1 MADNF
6 IDDLMGELNQNKQ
19 NGRQEHH
26 QSPEWN
32 NTSNNFQ
39 NYESGINCGD
49 SYNNLQDN
57 SNVYQISHTS
67 SPGEINTTMININDS
82 NILSNELLGQ
92 NHIRFLQPLDQNG
105 VQFTNL
111 ISNQTTNQIFIEN
124 GTCQFQTNNEPFF
137 TNEDNNQNKLNKT
150 NLTIQPV
157 KTRKNRK
164 NLKDIL
170 KIEPFLQN
178 QNINNSNQPSNKA
191 RSISSIFNNAN
202 KNNLPNS
209 SSFMTEVPQNVYQ
222 SPINIGKYQQIPQV
236 SLAVNNSNVLDPN
249 MVMTFKFFISYNEI
263 YSIKQYRVGN
273 SIRFS

>member
-1 MADNF
+1 MADNL

-32 NTSNNFQ
+32 TISNNFQ
-39 NYESGINCGD
+39 NYESDINCAD
-49 SYNNLQDN
+49 SYNSFQDN
-57 SNVYQISHTS
+57 SNVYQISHS
-67 SPGEINTTMININDS
+67 STPGEINNTIININDP

-92 NHIRFLQPLDQNG
+92 NHIRFLQPVDQNG
-105 VQFTNL
+105 VQFSNL

-137 TNEDNNQNKLNKT
+137 TNEDNNQNKLNQT

-202 KNNLPNS
+202 KNNLS
-209 SSFMTEVPQNVYQ
+209 TSCSFTSEVPQNAYQ
-222 SPINIGKYQQIPQV
+222 IPINLGNYQQIPQV
-236 SLAVNNSNVLDPN
+236 SLAVNNSNVLDHN
-249 MVMTFKFFISYNEI
+249 MVMTFMFFISCN
-263 YSIKQYRVGN
+263 
-273 SIRFS
+273 